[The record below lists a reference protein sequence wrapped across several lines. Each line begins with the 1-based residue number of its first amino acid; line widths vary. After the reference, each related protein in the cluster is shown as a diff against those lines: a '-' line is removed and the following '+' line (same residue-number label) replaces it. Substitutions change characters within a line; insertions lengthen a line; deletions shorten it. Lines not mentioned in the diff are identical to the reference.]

1 MRLLSRRSF
10 GSVAA
15 LLPLLAQRPLLAL
28 EEPTSAAAPAVDGP
42 PAITKKISL
51 GIAIGTGEP
60 QFLTVGLYGDAA
72 PASAALFA
80 NLCTASLPGAPD
92 LTYRN
97 SQATRVE
104 RDKLIVLGRLSAGS
118 AQAVSRRLDDTG
130 YIRQE
135 LVDKAEQYTNSDS
148 NELRHDRA
156 GLLSLKKGGGSFEF
170 VLSPAAN
177 RALDAD
183 YIVAGEVLS
192 GLDIVAAMNAVPT
205 KTPNAVLNAPY
216 AAAAKVG
223 GDVRARVETVGK
235 PLLKIS
241 VRSCDVL

>member
-1 MRLLSRRSF
+1 MKLLSRRSF

-15 LLPLLAQRPLLAL
+15 LIPLIAQQPLLAL

-72 PASAALFA
+72 PASTALFA

-192 GLDIVAAMNAVPT
+192 GLDVVAAMNAVPT